1 MEKLLTIVVP
11 AYNVEKYIKN
21 CLDSFIDL
29 SVLRSLEIL
38 IVDDG
43 STDSTASLAHTYEQ
57 KYPYSFK
64 VLSKENGGHGSTINY
79 AIPRATGKYFKVV
92 DGDDWLDKSLL
103 PQFVQL
109 LKHTHS
115 DVISNDFNLVDD
127 RTKKVTKRRKA
138 VSNSYHYNREWGF
151 AEAVMDPLI
160 TIHSMTIRTDVLQ
173 KNDIRV
179 DEHCFYED
187 QEYILYPIPYCTSI
201 TFSPLPLYQYRLGR
215 SGQSVD
221 IKMMIKRHDQ
231 HLNVLDALFEYNNV
245 HGNLQTIS
253 NNDKPYL
260 SLGADLTPDQRATVL
275 GFMGIELTDL
285 DKYDVVYVNNDEEH
299 KYLDSYISKSEIGTR
314 SLSSVLITEDKKGA
328 GLSVSTHNINYC
340 TVGMYK
346 NALATAG
353 IADAKIIVAGPFPI
367 SGTAALVGTLKAYE
381 EMTGK
386 KLDDKVTDAAMDELV
401 TTGELNKSIDGDS
414 QDIEAMIAD
423 LKKQLADGRLKDE
436 SQIKDAIKEA
446 AKDYDL
452 KLSDDDIAK
461 LTSLLMKLKDANI
474 DWDSVINQAQ
484 DWASKLGDKIN
495 DPGFWE
501 KLGNFFMDLWDKI
514 KSLFS

>member
-160 TIHSMTIRTDVLQ
+160 
-173 KNDIRV
+173 
-179 DEHCFYED
+179 
-187 QEYILYPIPYCTSI
+187 PYCTSI

-231 HLNVLDALFEYNNV
+231 HLKVLDALFEYNNV
-245 HGNLQTIS
+245 HGNLQTYKKQYLERGIAEAVDDEYQIFLAKG
-253 NNDKPYL
+253 NDTRNVEQMKKFDEML
-260 SLGADLTPDQRATVL
+260 R
-275 GFMGIELTDL
+275 
-285 DKYDVVYVNNDEEH
+285 EEH
-299 KYLDSYISKSEIGTR
+299 PGVYQACSRKQIW
-314 SLSSVLITEDKKGA
+314 LIRKTDFKA
-328 GLSVSTHNINYC
+328 FP
-340 TVGMYK
+340 
-346 NALATAG
+346 
-353 IADAKIIVAGPFPI
+353 IVAWFY
-367 SGTAALVGTLKAYE
+367 SKF
-381 EMTGK
+381 
-386 KLDDKVTDAAMDELV
+386 
-401 TTGELNKSIDGDS
+401 
-414 QDIEAMIAD
+414 
-423 LKKQLADGRLKDE
+423 KKQL
-436 SQIKDAIKEA
+436 I
-446 AKDYDL
+446 
-452 KLSDDDIAK
+452 
-461 LTSLLMKLKDANI
+461 
-474 DWDSVINQAQ
+474 
-484 DWASKLGDKIN
+484 
-495 DPGFWE
+495 
-501 KLGNFFMDLWDKI
+501 
-514 KSLFS
+514 

>member
-21 CLDSFIDL
+21 CLDSFIEL

-92 DGDDWLDKSLL
+92 DGDDWLDKRLL

-231 HLNVLDALFEYNNV
+231 HLKVLDALFEYNNV
-245 HGNLQTIS
+245 HGNLQTYKKQYLERGIAEAVDDEYQIFLAKG
-253 NNDKPYL
+253 NDTRNVEQMKKFDEML
-260 SLGADLTPDQRATVL
+260 R
-275 GFMGIELTDL
+275 
-285 DKYDVVYVNNDEEH
+285 EEH
-299 KYLDSYISKSEIGTR
+299 PGVYQACSRKSVWMLRKTGF
-314 SLSSVLITEDKKGA
+314 
-328 GLSVSTHNINYC
+328 
-340 TVGMYK
+340 
-346 NALATAG
+346 
-353 IADAKIIVAGPFPI
+353 KIFPM
-367 SGTAALVGTLKAYE
+367 AAWVY
-381 EMTGK
+381 
-386 KLDDKVTDAAMDELV
+386 
-401 TTGELNKSIDGDS
+401 S
-414 QDIEAMIAD
+414 
-423 LKKQLADGRLKDE
+423 RLR
-436 SQIKDAIKEA
+436 
-446 AKDYDL
+446 
-452 KLSDDDIAK
+452 
-461 LTSLLMKLKDANI
+461 
-474 DWDSVINQAQ
+474 
-484 DWASKLGDKIN
+484 
-495 DPGFWE
+495 
-501 KLGNFFMDLWDKI
+501 GN
-514 KSLFS
+514 

>member
-64 VLSKENGGHGSTINY
+64 VLSKENGGHGSTIN
-79 AIPRATGKYFKVV
+79 
-92 DGDDWLDKSLL
+92 
-103 PQFVQL
+103 
-109 LKHTHS
+109 
-115 DVISNDFNLVDD
+115 LVDD

-173 KNDIRV
+173 KNDIRM

-231 HLNVLDALFEYNNV
+231 HLKVLDALFEYNNV
-245 HGNLQTIS
+245 HGNLQTYKKQYLERGIAEAVDDEYQIFLAKG
-253 NNDKPYL
+253 NDTRNVEQMKKFDEML
-260 SLGADLTPDQRATVL
+260 R
-275 GFMGIELTDL
+275 
-285 DKYDVVYVNNDEEH
+285 EEH
-299 KYLDSYISKSEIGTR
+299 PGVYQACSRKSVWMLRKTGF
-314 SLSSVLITEDKKGA
+314 
-328 GLSVSTHNINYC
+328 
-340 TVGMYK
+340 
-346 NALATAG
+346 
-353 IADAKIIVAGPFPI
+353 KIFPM
-367 SGTAALVGTLKAYE
+367 AAWVY
-381 EMTGK
+381 
-386 KLDDKVTDAAMDELV
+386 
-401 TTGELNKSIDGDS
+401 S
-414 QDIEAMIAD
+414 
-423 LKKQLADGRLKDE
+423 RLR
-436 SQIKDAIKEA
+436 
-446 AKDYDL
+446 
-452 KLSDDDIAK
+452 
-461 LTSLLMKLKDANI
+461 
-474 DWDSVINQAQ
+474 
-484 DWASKLGDKIN
+484 
-495 DPGFWE
+495 
-501 KLGNFFMDLWDKI
+501 GN
-514 KSLFS
+514 